1 MKRSIL
7 LLLALAVAA
16 PLLTPSLMAQTDP
29 PLEETFLLRHVSGTT
44 ANPGS
49 HVPYVLSNDG
59 TSPWAFFHAFSAHV
73 SYVSESGPED
83 QRNEVF
89 STNWFSG
96 GVHGRLGDRTTVAL
110 RGRLSLEPYTIKEE
124 GYPQILQFVSPE
136 GGDVLIDHMR
146 PHDLFGEAAAE
157 IAFRMWATSF
167 LHVYVAAVG
176 DPALG
181 APPAE
186 LRASGIDFAEAPFA
200 YDIQESFHNKT
211 RVVTLG
217 YASKVLNIE
226 GSMFHDAISTGDHTE
241 FDDGDFDSK
250 SVRLTLMPTPN
261 MSVQVSRGELG
272 EDDLTKREITSGS
285 VAYTTSS
292 VAATAL
298 WTRRE
303 REDRPSA
310 TAMGFELAVR
320 AARSTI
326 LARVESVDRPQD
338 LFLDGDPLDPAVERT
353 SHFTVG
359 YLLDLMGGY
368 RYRGGVGVNVDYHT
382 NTHELEDSANY
393 GHKPQSIYAF
403 VRFRTR

>member
-1 MKRSIL
+1 MKHLTL
-7 LLLALAVAA
+7 LLLVLAVAT
-16 PLLTPSLMAQTDP
+16 PLLAQVDP

-44 ANPGS
+44 PNPGTR
-49 HVPYVLSNDG
+49 VPYVVSNDG
-59 TSPWAFFHAFSAHV
+59 TSPWVFFHAFSANV

-89 STNWFSG
+89 STNWFTG
-96 GVHGRLGDRTTVAL
+96 GLHGRIGDRTTFVL
-110 RGRLSLEPYTIKEE
+110 RGRVSLEPYTIKEE

-146 PHDLFGEAAAE
+146 PHDLFGEAGGE
-157 IAFRMWATSF
+157 LAFRLGTNSF
-167 LHVYVAAVG
+167 LHVYAAAVG

-200 YDIQESFHNKT
+200 YDVQETFYSKT
-211 RVVTLG
+211 RVVTAG
-217 YASKVLNIE
+217 YSSKVLSLE
-226 GSMFHDAISTGDHTE
+226 ASMFHDSISTGDHTE
-241 FDDGDFDSK
+241 FDDGDFDSQ

-272 EDDLTKREITSGS
+272 EDELTKRDITSASLGY
-285 VAYTTSS
+285 ATNNI
-292 VAATAL
+292 AATAL

-303 REDRPSA
+303 RENRPAVTS
-310 TAMGFELAVR
+310 MGFELAVR
-320 AARSTI
+320 AARSTVM
-326 LARVESVDRPQD
+326 ARVESVDRPQD
-338 LFLDGDPLDPAVERT
+338 LFLDQDPFDIAVERT

-359 YLLDLMGGY
+359 YLFDVVNSN
-368 RYRGGVGVNVDYHT
+368 RYRAGAGVNIDYHT
-382 NTHELEDSANY
+382 NTHELEDSALY

-403 VRFRTR
+403 LRFRTK

>member
-1 MKRSIL
+1 MKHLTL
-7 LLLALAVAA
+7 LLLVLAVAA
-16 PLLTPSLMAQTDP
+16 PLLAQTDP

-59 TSPWAFFHAFSAHV
+59 TSPWVFFHALSAHV
-73 SYVSESGPED
+73 SYVSESGPAD

-89 STNWFSG
+89 STNWFAG
-96 GVHGRLGDRTTVAL
+96 GVHGRLGDRTTVVL
-110 RGRLSLEPYTIKEE
+110 RGRISLEPYTIKEE

-157 IAFRMWATSF
+157 IAFRLSGASF
-167 LHVYVAAVG
+167 VHVYAAAVG

-181 APPAE
+181 AAPAE
-186 LRASGIDFAEAPFA
+186 LRASGVDFADAPFS
-200 YDIQESFHNKT
+200 YDVQETFHNKT
-211 RVVTLG
+211 RVVTAG
-217 YASKVLNIE
+217 YASKVLKLE

-241 FDDGDFDSK
+241 FDDGDFDSQ
-250 SVRLTLMPTPN
+250 SVRLTLMPTPST
-261 MSVQVSRGELG
+261 SVQVSRGELG
-272 EDDLTKREITSGS
+272 EDELTKRHITSASLGYS
-285 VAYTTSS
+285 TGT

-298 WTRRE
+298 WTRRKQE
-303 REDRPSA
+303 SSA
-310 TAMGFELAVR
+310 AVTAMSFEVALR

-338 LFLDGDPLDPAVERT
+338 LFLDRDAFDPVVERT

-368 RYRGGVGVNVDYHT
+368 RYKGGVGVNVDYHT
-382 NTHELEDSANY
+382 NTHELEDSPNY